1 MFYKRL
7 ATELSAR
14 RLIYSI
20 KRPIRLSEEA
30 VSNFLHRSVFAALK
44 PIAGVGK
51 KPTKP
56 VFLVKKYV
64 QTKQFFPVWFI
75 KITPAKLKPVVPTPG
90 LSGLKIWEFNP
101 LPQHW
106 CESISAVSA
115 VFSTLDFS
123 EFRNP
128 EANGPWVFAKVDLHE
143 AERSNPKSFEYF
155 ESHPRDSSDSS
166 LAKSISQRQSEPA
179 QVSLFSPKIGNL
191 YQVIGL
197 VRRLAAYVGCAQ

>member
-44 PIAGVGK
+44 PIAGVGR

-56 VFLVKKYV
+56 VSFAKISVC
-64 QTKQFFPVWFI
+64 FF
-75 KITPAKLKPVVPTPG
+75 TPAKLKPVVPTPG

-106 CESISAVSA
+106 CESISAISA

-166 LAKSISQRQSEPA
+166 LAKLISQRQSEPA

-191 YQVIGL
+191 YQVITL
-197 VRRLAAYVGCAQ
+197 V